1 LIPEKFFLFFIF
13 SQQKTTMEEQKN
25 KTDSWTVPKI
35 DINMKVH
42 AGMYDPNYMNI
53 GDNLPVCTLL
63 CG

>member
-1 LIPEKFFLFFIF
+1 
-13 SQQKTTMEEQKN
+13 MEEQKN